1 MSRTIS
7 LVDFRVGFVDM
18 LPACVGLIPFG
29 LVTGIGAAAA
39 GANWASALGMSAIMF
54 SGAAQI
60 IAAQLF
66 AVGAPVAVII
76 LTCFVAGLR
85 FLMYSAAM
93 APYLQSV
100 PARWQRGV
108 AFLLTD
114 QVFAAAIRRFDIA
127 DDARA
132 GVSQALGGG
141 LALYLSWQCT
151 NMAGFAAG
159 ASIPASWSL
168 EFAVPLCFVALLAPG
183 LRTTPSL
190 LAAVVA
196 GAAVLAL
203 KGLPMKLNL
212 IAAGLIG
219 IVAGTV
225 AEIVR
230 ERWTRR

>member
-1 MSRTIS
+1 
-7 LVDFRVGFVDM
+7 
-18 LPACVGLIPFG
+18 
-29 LVTGIGAAAA
+29 
-39 GANWASALGMSAIMF
+39 MF

-60 IAAQLF
+60 LAAQLI
-66 AVGAPVAVII
+66 AAGAPVAVTI
-76 LTCFVAGLR
+76 LTCVVVGLR

-100 PARWQRGV
+100 PARWQRSV

-183 LRTTPSL
+183 LRSTPSL

>member
-1 MSRTIS
+1 MAPRDLVVRTK
-7 LVDFRVGFVDM
+7 VD
-18 LPACVGLIPFG
+18 PAVI
-29 LVTGIGAAAA
+29 A
-39 GANWASALGMSAIMF
+39 GAVRKAVWAVDKD
-54 SGAAQI
+54 Q
-60 IAAQLF
+60 
-66 AVGAPVAVII
+66 PV
-76 LTCFVAGLR
+76 
-85 FLMYSAAM
+85 S
-93 APYLQSV
+93 SV
-100 PARWQRGV
+100 RT
-108 AFLLTD
+108 LD

-183 LRTTPSL
+183 LRSTPSL

-219 IVAGTV
+219 IVAGTA

>member
-7 LVDFRVGFVDM
+7 LADFRIGFVDM

-39 GANWASALGMSAIMF
+39 GANWAAALGMSAIMF

-66 AVGAPVAVII
+66 AVGAPVAVIVV
-76 LTCFVAGLR
+76 TCFVAGLR

-93 APYLQSV
+93 APHLQSAPV
-100 PARWQRGV
+100 RWQRSL

-114 QVFAAAIRRFDIA
+114 QVFAAAIRRFRVA
-127 DDARA
+127 GDAHA
-132 GVSQALGGG
+132 GLSQALGGG
-141 LALYLSWQCT
+141 VALYLCWQCT
-151 NMAGFAAG
+151 NMVGFAAG

-168 EFAVPLCFVALLAPG
+168 EFAVPLCFVALIAPG
-183 LRTTPSL
+183 LHTAPSL
-190 LAAVVA
+190 TSAVVA
-196 GAAVLAL
+196 GVAVLEL

-212 IAAGLIG
+212 IVAGLIG
-219 IVAGTV
+219 ILAGTL
-225 AEIVR
+225 AEIAR